1 MLYRSYFILIFSLL
15 FISAGWA
22 KPVTGLYESEVP
34 VEDQS
39 QEQRQLA
46 IRKAL
51 EEVLDKVATARKAT
65 IARGLLN
72 SALERAEHYIQQYR
86 YTEQGL
92 WVRFDNRAIDELL
105 QQDLASST
113 TPDEGI
119 LLKVTGIRSLS
130 DYVRVTNYLASL
142 RLLSAAWP
150 RIVAPDSTLFQIR
163 ARNGQAA
170 VAQAIVRD
178 GFLQR
183 IDGDAPVL
191 SFLYSP

>member
-1 MLYRSYFILIFSLL
+1 MLYRSFFVLIFSLL

-22 KPVTGLYESEVP
+22 EPVTGLYESEVP

-39 QEQRQLA
+39 QEQRQQA

-51 EEVLDKVATARKAT
+51 EEVLDKVATAREST
-65 IARGLLN
+65 IARDLLN

-92 WVRFDNRAIDELL
+92 WVHFDNRAVDELL
-105 QQDLASST
+105 QQDLPSST

-142 RLLSAAWP
+142 KLLSAAWP

-163 ARNGQAA
+163 ARNGRGA